1 MTSSLDALMSNLVG
15 VSEMVCGN
23 CRGSCELTH
32 IDEDYIDHRKCRNCY
47 SGYSKRQLNVD
58 STYRAFDD
66 LRANHTDEQF
76 RLLQK
81 KGVYPYEYMTS
92 CDKFSEMR
100 LPPKKDFYSNLIM
113 GDISNHDCS
122 HFQKVW
128 KGFDMKNLGEYHD
141 LYLKTDVLLLSN
153 VF

>member
-1 MTSSLDALMSNLVG
+1 MTSSLDTLMNNSVG
-15 VSEMVCGN
+15 VSEMVCDN
-23 CRGSCELTH
+23 CKGSCELTH

-58 STYRAFDD
+58 SIYRAFAD

-92 CDKFSEMR
+92 SDKFSEIET
-100 LPPKKDFYSNLIM
+100 PS
-113 GDISNHDCS
+113 
-122 HFQKVW
+122 
-128 KGFDMKNLGEYHD
+128 KGRFL
-141 LYLKTDVLLLSN
+141 
-153 VF
+153 